1 MARFYA
7 FGDRSPNG
15 PLYEVEVN
23 NGSMRVQQFAKTA
36 NARWANGYL
45 IEHVYE
51 QDGNTVVV
59 WRKRQP

>member
-23 NGSMRVQQFAKTA
+23 NGSMRVCGGSGNPRRRGKGTPC
-36 NARWANGYL
+36 RIGMSSETL
-45 IEHVYE
+45 IS
-51 QDGNTVVV
+51 
-59 WRKRQP
+59 PCC